1 LLLRIVLTFASFL
14 VNESVIVKNGSCSCS
29 CYLFGMQRRCLKLSS
44 KNKKGKKVNTI
55 SFWFKY
61 RDTIT
66 MQMRKNLIV
75 RYKWYNM
82 EWLSEYNHLRLI
94 AKENAIEAPKLLT
107 IFWMMKN
114 SGDTLFLKVPCLKE
128 SKF

>member
-1 LLLRIVLTFASFL
+1 MVAVAVVAIYSACREDVWSFL
-14 VNESVIVKNGSCSCS
+14 
-29 CYLFGMQRRCLKLSS
+29 QRI
-44 KNKKGKKVNTI
+44 KKEKKVNTI

-107 IFWMMKN
+107 IFWTMKN